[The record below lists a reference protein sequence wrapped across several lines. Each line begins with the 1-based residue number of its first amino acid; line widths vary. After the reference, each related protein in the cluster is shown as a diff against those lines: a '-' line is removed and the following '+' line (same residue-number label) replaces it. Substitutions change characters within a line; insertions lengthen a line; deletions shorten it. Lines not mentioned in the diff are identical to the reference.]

1 MLANYGLIQIS
12 RTNAAA
18 RQSSPDAAFDP
29 FFSFEERSFKSGSG
43 KQIAMYRR
51 IYSKR
56 KHGAF
61 CIEILQRFQGN
72 RNCSIFAFTDQHVF
86 LEGVSCHNVDFLV
99 FVPPTSDRR
108 SKERQLPIEVP
119 ANEIFLT
126 TCFQS
131 VRGKFEEKSATA
143 CSHTVAAAE
152 TVGISVLCEAINRN
166 QNLRKRSEILSSP
179 RAALP
184 CILVE
189 VRAGYSRSTS
199 PMSGSILRYAVSFV
213 GATKLF

>member
-61 CIEILQRFQGN
+61 CIEILQRFRAIGTV
-72 RNCSIFAFTDQHVF
+72 RYLHS
-86 LEGVSCHNVDFLV
+86 
-99 FVPPTSDRR
+99 PTSTFFLRASVATMSISWFLCHQR
-108 SKERQLPIEVP
+108 PIEEAKKGNCP
-119 ANEIFLT
+119 SKFLRTRYSLQHASKASEAN
-126 TCFQS
+126 S
-131 VRGKFEEKSATA
+131 EKNGATA

-152 TVGISVLCEAINRN
+152 TVGVSVLCEAINRN

-184 CILVE
+184 CIWWKSEQDTRVQ
-189 VRAGYSRSTS
+189 RA
-199 PMSGSILRYAVSFV
+199 PCPAVF
-213 GATKLF
+213 

>member
-61 CIEILQRFQGN
+61 CIATMSISWFLCHQR
-72 RNCSIFAFTDQHVF
+72 
-86 LEGVSCHNVDFLV
+86 
-99 FVPPTSDRR
+99 
-108 SKERQLPIEVP
+108 PIEEAKKGNCP
-119 ANEIFLT
+119 SKFLRTRYSLQHTSKASEAN
-126 TCFQS
+126 S
-131 VRGKFEEKSATA
+131 EKNGATA